1 MKRLLV
7 FCVAVFMLFG
17 ILFIK
22 SNKAYA
28 VSCPF
33 GRGVNLT
40 NWFQVNSAK
49 EIHFYKYS
57 KTDFEQIKSLGCDVV
72 RLPVNMHFMTNG
84 APDYTF
90 DPIFLNY
97 LDQVVDW
104 CDDLSMHLIIDNHT
118 FDVDSDTDPNIG
130 AVLEKVWTQLAL
142 RYKNANDDIYFEVL
156 NEPHGIAD
164 DVWNAIQLKVVE
176 AIRKVNTKHTIII
189 GPASWNSY
197 NNLSKMPV
205 YNDDKLIYTFH
216 FYDPFLFTHQGASW
230 SNLDLVQHIPF
241 PYNAETMP
249 QCPAEYKGTWVEDNY
264 RGYSSNGTVQKV
276 KQLIDIAVKFSTERN
291 VPIFCGEFG
300 VFDTYSD
307 PAQRVFWYET
317 VREYLEQK
325 NIAWTIWDYHGGF
338 GIFNKNGN
346 NMFEHDLNVPL
357 LEALGFNVPNQ
368 TPYSMRPDSVG
379 FKIYTDMLQANLSN
393 SSFGNGTRNFFS
405 ESYPNNGEY
414 CIEWAQPGRY
424 EVVGFDFVPNKD
436 LSVLKEN
443 NFALSFLVRTNL
455 PEAKIDVRFLDTKTD
470 EPDDHPWRM
479 KYTIDS
485 ELLLPDEQW
494 HKVYVPLTSFSEGGS
509 WDGEWFNPNGK
520 FDWTAVDKLEFVA
533 EHIGFGES
541 RMFFDD
547 VVITNLD
554 TAQVR
559 VRVSVEQQIQ
569 KEFFAHI
576 ENGVLRIE
584 VNEPTLIEYKLMYIT
599 GSTAHSGTFLN
610 YAEIAVDHLP
620 KGIYV
625 LYLNNQLG
633 FVEKRKLVIR

>member
-17 ILFIK
+17 ILFIR

-130 AVLEKVWTQLAL
+130 AVLEIVWTQLAL

>member
-1 MKRLLV
+1 
-7 FCVAVFMLFG
+7 
-17 ILFIK
+17 
-22 SNKAYA
+22 
-28 VSCPF
+28 
-33 GRGVNLT
+33 
-40 NWFQVNSAK
+40 
-49 EIHFYKYS
+49 
-57 KTDFEQIKSLGCDVV
+57 
-72 RLPVNMHFMTNG
+72 
-84 APDYTF
+84 
-90 DPIFLNY
+90 
-97 LDQVVDW
+97 
-104 CDDLSMHLIIDNHT
+104 
-118 FDVDSDTDPNIG
+118 
-130 AVLEKVWTQLAL
+130 
-142 RYKNANDDIYFEVL
+142 
-156 NEPHGIAD
+156 
-164 DVWNAIQLKVVE
+164 
-176 AIRKVNTKHTIII
+176 
-189 GPASWNSY
+189 
-197 NNLSKMPV
+197 
-205 YNDDKLIYTFH
+205 
-216 FYDPFLFTHQGASW
+216 
-230 SNLDLVQHIPF
+230 
-241 PYNAETMP
+241 
-249 QCPAEYKGTWVEDNY
+249 
-264 RGYSSNGTVQKV
+264 
-276 KQLIDIAVKFSTERN
+276 
-291 VPIFCGEFG
+291 
-300 VFDTYSD
+300 
-307 PAQRVFWYET
+307 
-317 VREYLEQK
+317 
-325 NIAWTIWDYHGGF
+325 
-338 GIFNKNGN
+338 
-346 NMFEHDLNVPL
+346 
-357 LEALGFNVPNQ
+357 
-368 TPYSMRPDSVG
+368 
-379 FKIYTDMLQANLSN
+379 MLQSNLSN